1 MISRTTKSGK
11 KSFLF
16 LGCESSFETQNSF
29 GARGSALC
37 VTGSCLVR
45 AAAEVTPHVQFWN
58 CSGLSPRAALGS
70 PCHDAGGQRQVGGGG
85 GGRGSRA
92 PQGDGA
98 LCVNVLLLVSPL
110 QPGRQDQTSC
120 HGKLGERV
128 VPRTQHWDKPID
140 LISPALHFSFAQTA
154 ASGLVNSGHV
164 QSRAHWT
171 LCVEGI
177 KPVNAAK
184 ELCTGTSFAPDV
196 SITCCTKTR
205 IYQVP
210 QTPGLNSPP
219 TDGCT
224 SPVGRELFLLC

>member
-1 MISRTTKSGK
+1 M
-11 KSFLF
+11 F
-16 LGCESSFETQNSF
+16 LGCESSFETQNSL

-37 VTGSCLVR
+37 VTGSCVVR
-45 AAAEVTPHVQFWN
+45 AAAEVAPHVQFWN
-58 CSGLSPRAALGS
+58 CSGLSPRAARGS
-70 PCHDAGGQRQVGGGG
+70 PCHNAGGQGQVGGG

-98 LCVNVLLLVSPL
+98 LCVDVSLLVSPL

-120 HGKLGERV
+120 RGKLGERV
-128 VPRTQHWDKPID
+128 APKTQHWDKPID

-154 ASGLVNSGHV
+154 ASGLVNSDHV
-164 QSRAHWT
+164 QSHAHWSFV
-171 LCVEGI
+171 CGRN
-177 KPVNAAK
+177 KASYAAK
-184 ELCTGTSFAPDV
+184 ELYTGTSFAPDV

>member
-1 MISRTTKSGK
+1 MSSSGTVVACHLGLHVVLPATT
-11 KSFLF
+11 
-16 LGCESSFETQNSF
+16 LGVRGRWEEEEAE
-29 GARGSALC
+29 GAGLLRVMGHC
-37 VTGSCLVR
+37 VDVS
-45 AAAEVTPHVQFWN
+45 
-58 CSGLSPRAALGS
+58 
-70 PCHDAGGQRQVGGGG
+70 
-85 GGRGSRA
+85 
-92 PQGDGA
+92 
-98 LCVNVLLLVSPL
+98 LLVSPL

-120 HGKLGERV
+120 RGKLGERV
-128 VPRTQHWDKPID
+128 APKTQHWDKPID

-164 QSRAHWT
+164 QSHAHWSFV
-171 LCVEGI
+171 CGRN
-177 KPVNAAK
+177 KASYAAK

-210 QTPGLNSPP
+210 QTPGMNSPP